1 MTEHSLSLRLMS
13 QPFESLQQ
21 HSTKDKKDEIFT
33 HLAYTGKVCFIDA
46 KFKKNV

>member
-1 MTEHSLSLRLMS
+1 MS

-33 HLAYTGKVCFIDA
+33 HW
-46 KFKKNV
+46 KKKKKKDEILLHKPFLNLL